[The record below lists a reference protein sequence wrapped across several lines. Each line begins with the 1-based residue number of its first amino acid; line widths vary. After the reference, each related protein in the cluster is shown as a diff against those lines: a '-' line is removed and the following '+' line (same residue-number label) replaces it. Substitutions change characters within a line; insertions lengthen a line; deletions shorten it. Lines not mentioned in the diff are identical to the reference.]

1 MVKAVAYS
9 TNGSIPSS
17 FIDYHTFFIY
27 DSHTI
32 PILSV
37 SGDSVAVLIEDGVR
51 TLGSWWNG
59 TPHEPLG
66 TIEWFDKNGIL
77 INKGSGEFNKHGN
90 DSWAYDQRGFDFVMR
105 DQFGYNYALKD
116 DLFYTK
122 DRDEYQRVIVKAAA
136 NDNYP
141 ASFGGSG
148 AHIRDA
154 YIQHLSQISDLRM
167 DERSSSNCI
176 LYMNGRYWLSLIH
189 I

>member
-1 MVKAVAYS
+1 
-9 TNGSIPSS
+9 
-17 FIDYHTFFIY
+17 
-27 DSHTI
+27 
-32 PILSV
+32 
-37 SGDSVAVLIEDGVR
+37 
-51 TLGSWWNG
+51 
-59 TPHEPLG
+59 
-66 TIEWFDKNGIL
+66 
-77 INKGSGEFNKHGN
+77 
-90 DSWAYDQRGFDFVMR
+90 MR

-176 LYMNGRYWLSLIH
+176 LYMNGRYWGVYEIREKVDDHDYTDHYYDQEKDSIQFLKT
-189 I
+189 